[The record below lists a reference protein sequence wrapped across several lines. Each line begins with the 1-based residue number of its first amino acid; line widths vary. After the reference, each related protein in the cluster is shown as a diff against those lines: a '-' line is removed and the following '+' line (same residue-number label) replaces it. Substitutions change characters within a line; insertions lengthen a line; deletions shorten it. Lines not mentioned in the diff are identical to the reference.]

1 MSKRLRD
8 YVVEGNQCDVENRLG
23 KMIENIT
30 QITSWIN
37 DNIER
42 TVKRVVLVNLLSSTS
57 DYLKLMK
64 SSLKSHISAM
74 ALSTR
79 SIYEINIRVRSI
91 LELDDEIDKWQSEA
105 VTDQIQTLEG
115 ILLLA
120 DDQNHAT
127 QRNIL
132 KSEMARLQNLVSKYN
147 LPVIKNPVTT
157 GSLAQKVG
165 QESEHKSLFKLYSKL
180 VHPSSLLVNNYQT
193 AASIENQKTLQI
205 HAQLYTFDTM
215 NRICEALNVPPDIN
229 PQ

>member
-1 MSKRLRD
+1 
-8 YVVEGNQCDVENRLG
+8 
-23 KMIENIT
+23 MIDNIMH
-30 QITSWIN
+30 ITTWIN

-42 TVKRVVLVNLLSSTS
+42 TAKRVVLVNLLSSTS

-64 SSLKSHISAM
+64 SSLDSHISVI

-91 LELDDEIDKWQSEA
+91 LELDDEMDKWQSEA

-115 ILLLA
+115 MLSLA
-120 DDQNHAT
+120 DDQNHDA
-127 QRNIL
+127 QVNIL
-132 KSEMARLQNLVSKYN
+132 KSEIARLQNLVSKYN
-147 LPVIKNPVTT
+147 LPVINNPVTT

-165 QESEHKSLFKLYSKL
+165 QKSEHKSLFKLYSKL
-180 VHPSSLLVNNYQT
+180 VHPSSLLVNNYQS
-193 AASIENQKTLQI
+193 AASSENQKALQI

-215 NRICEALNVPPDIN
+215 SRICEALNVPPETN

>member
-64 SSLKSHISAM
+64 SSLKSHISVM

-79 SIYEINIRVRSI
+79 SIYEINIRIRSI

-105 VTDQIQTLEG
+105 VTD
-115 ILLLA
+115 
-120 DDQNHAT
+120 
-127 QRNIL
+127 
-132 KSEMARLQNLVSKYN
+132 
-147 LPVIKNPVTT
+147 
-157 GSLAQKVG
+157 
-165 QESEHKSLFKLYSKL
+165 
-180 VHPSSLLVNNYQT
+180 
-193 AASIENQKTLQI
+193 
-205 HAQLYTFDTM
+205 
-215 NRICEALNVPPDIN
+215 
-229 PQ
+229 

>member
-8 YVVEGNQCDVENRLG
+8 YVVEGNQYDIENRLG
-23 KMIENIT
+23 EMIENIT

-42 TVKRVVLVNLLSSTS
+42 TAKRVVLVNLLSSTS
-57 DYLKLMK
+57 DYLELMK
-64 SSLKSHISAM
+64 SSLESHISVI

-91 LELDDEIDKWQSEA
+91 LELDDEMDKWQSEA

-127 QRNIL
+127 QVNIL
-132 KSEMARLQNLVSKYN
+132 KSEMERLQNLLSKYN

-215 NRICEALNVPPDIN
+215 SRICEALNVPSDTN